1 MTEQD
6 KEKIKQGF
14 KAFLNKTS
22 NELNEVTKKVADV
35 SWKSVFGNG
44 TGTFEIQDEKYEIE
58 FDNVDTDGFKV
69 RGVKFYRIIDKQRIT
84 TYTESKE
91 PLTVMLTMKNEVQ
104 KYIEKINPDIFGFMG
119 KLSETP
125 RLRHYERLLNQ
136 LAGLYPIYKLAFM
149 EDKGGERIFVLVCTD
164 KVGDTVNSKIL
175 TKLRAKL

>member
-35 SWKSVFGNG
+35 SWKSGFGNE

-69 RGVKFYRIIDKQRIT
+69 RGVKFYRIINNQRIT

-149 EDKGGERIFVLVCTD
+149 EDKGGERIFILVCTD